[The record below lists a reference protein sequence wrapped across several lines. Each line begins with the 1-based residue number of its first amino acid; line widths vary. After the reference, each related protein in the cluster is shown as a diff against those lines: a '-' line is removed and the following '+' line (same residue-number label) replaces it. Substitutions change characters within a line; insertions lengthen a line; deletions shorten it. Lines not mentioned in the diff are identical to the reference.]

1 MKAVTETLRKHPT
14 LNSQFAD
21 DKIILKQAMNI
32 GIAVA
37 VDNGLIVPV
46 IANALEDLPESFEQL
61 ASTQS
66 NIGRMRAAG
75 VTVGIGMINDDEA
88 RMARVWLA

>member
-1 MKAVTETLRKHPT
+1 MTNVVKWREANNMAFKAREGASLVVRGRRRQGGHRDAPQAPT

-46 IANALEDLPESFEQL
+46 IATPIS
-61 ASTQS
+61 
-66 NIGRMRAAG
+66 
-75 VTVGIGMINDDEA
+75 
-88 RMARVWLA
+88 